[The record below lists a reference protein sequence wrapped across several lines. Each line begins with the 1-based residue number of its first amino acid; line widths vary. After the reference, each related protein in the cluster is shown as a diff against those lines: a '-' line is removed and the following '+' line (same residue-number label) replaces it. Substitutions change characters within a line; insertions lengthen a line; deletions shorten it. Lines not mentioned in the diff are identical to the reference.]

1 MLSKRKLAV
10 ILPMLFELAMSY
22 DYYFPLDTVPLEHI
36 ATNRWG
42 KEGPAGNEKVVKI
55 GSIGGGYYGRTV
67 PGLRDYEKGNAKD
80 RAFGSK
86 YKEYP
91 YAYEAERTLTK
102 DSLAPLPPEARI
114 RMMREAFREHVFNVT
129 GQVPTLGEVKKMKK
143 HFMDYVK
150 KELNATDTEIK
161 SLFGVE
167 TTKKVDGVLPKYLL
181 FDDMDKFDFDP
192 EEALKH
198 MPRVPINASK
208 EEIDAAYLKAWEML
222 GKSNDKLRKVYNEYR
237 RKYLE
242 KNPLGPVMTEKEFLL
257 YSIKLREREAHKLG
271 FVSGEA
277 NSDPISKSIEIS
289 YFLRDALKDEYEKYK
304 SSAPIDRFANATNF
318 VNDGL
323 FNDNLIIDN
332 LDPLDNSLPSPYD
345 PIEGRAWTDTISKSS
360 IINMTDAYEKI
371 VKGEDVYDN
380 HGRLVYKGDRYS
392 TRSDGSDIGE
402 QFDQSITGI
411 DHDNRYH
418 SIGTGSSNINGKEL
432 ENNQDSSSTPFH
444 KLTRVNKYNNIK
456 SPSQLLFERS
466 EYSTSSQKRVIDR
479 IDDYTLVDINNMTV
493 GQMLSLHTLIF
504 ENLYT
509 DADVKEE
516 EKYFK
521 QRLGEQGGDVGTNTE
536 VYREFLF
543 NKFGNS
549 LFFIPKTIYLKE
561 KNNEKILP
569 VSATGFKLVEN
580 FDGVAKI
587 HHLATDLSF
596 NIDYSDKD
604 SFYLN
609 GYLGKLSYPHKNLLE
624 NFLTTGWKLSDSQ
637 APSPYRFISAID
649 DKVSSFDKFESTLA
663 QYRDHIETSDD
674 LEKKEMAGKITAH
687 LARSAQLL
695 KRYEEKRNEYIR
707 SQKKLLDEL
716 NKSKSV
722 LRTKALLE
730 NVNKVSSALKGS
742 DTGIDVSKYVSEPD
756 NKKFGSFFENRDELK
771 NVVENEHENNLQ
783 ELQRIGKECH
793 DNFRELEDACD
804 DLIRDSS
811 LINVEISSLEDE
823 ITSKV
828 LESLDKRQRIGVQI
842 LDDLDKLEKLNDY
855 LLQNAHEV
863 GNVDIT
869 RIELDDFEKNPEIS
883 KTLDSETFGIFS
895 GDRKA
900 SDFKKLIDTNYV
912 STRYYIEEPKNG
924 DFVDSDEG
932 DDEEE
937 TKGGKKKSGKGSDKS
952 KKASKYSTDFKGKV
966 KLVFE
971 EALTIIEDHVRD
983 LYIAVADRKER
994 MSELLKLEAFL
1005 IREVSRHRKSL
1016 SVVLNRVALPE
1027 DEIIDENENDEL
1039 KMRILLK
1046 IHEEKTK
1053 LMYVREVLDK
1063 LYFYPHFRGVKPSS
1077 SLKLKELE
1085 ERGILSRFGYTYLPK
1100 FKLGEDEQP
1109 IGIYGFK
1116 KLDYYDMKLDFYNR
1130 LISGFEYDLSSYRFD
1145 LEMMSLLDSLKYPE
1159 LNKLI
1164 YSDDYIESSIFTK
1177 RTKLMKLLK
1186 KLILRE
1192 KNKDLRRSLKRA
1204 YFEIREWFDNAV
1216 RFEREYYG
1224 SSALETIFSESKS
1237 SDDGSSRSE
1246 SAIVLSDKKGSSPS
1260 PSNKQQR
1267 RMRRKN

>member
-22 DYYFPLDTVPLEHI
+22 DYYYPMETVPLEHI
-36 ATNRWG
+36 ATNHWG
-42 KEGPAGNEKVVKI
+42 KEGPAEDEKVVKI
-55 GSIGGGYYGRTV
+55 GTIGGGYYGRTV
-67 PGLRDYEKGNAKD
+67 PGLRDYEQGDAKD

-86 YKEYP
+86 NKEYP
-91 YAYEAERTLTK
+91 YAYEPERTLTK
-102 DSLAPLPPEARI
+102 ESLAPLPPEARI
-114 RMMREAFREHVFNVT
+114 RMMRESFREHVFNVT

-150 KELNATDTEIK
+150 KELNATDTEMK

-167 TTKKVDGVLPKYLL
+167 TTKKADGVLPKYLL

-222 GKSNDKLRKVYNEYR
+222 GKSNDKLKKVYNEYR

-257 YSIKLREREAHKLG
+257 YSIKLREREAYKLG

-277 NSDPISKSIEIS
+277 DSDPISRSIEIS

-304 SSAPIDRFANATNF
+304 SSTPVDRLANSTNF
-318 VNDGL
+318 VNDAL
-323 FNDNLIIDN
+323 FNDNLIID
-332 LDPLDNSLPSPYD
+332 DFVSPSDSLPSPYD
-345 PIEGRAWTDTISKSS
+345 PIKGRAWTDTISESS
-360 IINMTDAYEKI
+360 IINIPDAYSKI
-371 VKGEDVYDN
+371 VRGEDLYDN
-380 HGRLVYKGDRYS
+380 HGRLLFKGDRDDVRSDNHDIRDKLDSILKAYFDRYS
-392 TRSDGSDIGE
+392 TE
-402 QFDQSITGI
+402 DQGTNI
-411 DHDNRYH
+411 DEKDLE
-418 SIGTGSSNINGKEL
+418 SNE
-432 ENNQDSSSTPFH
+432 DSSSLTPFH

-493 GQMLSLHTLIF
+493 GQTISLHTLIF

-509 DADVKEE
+509 DADIKEE

-521 QRLGEQGGDVGTNTE
+521 QRLGEQGGDVGTNAE

-543 NKFGNS
+543 NKYGNS
-549 LFFIPKTIYLKE
+549 LFFIPKKIYLGE
-561 KNNEKILP
+561 NNDEKILP
-569 VSATGFKLVEN
+569 VSATGFELVEN

-587 HHLATDLSF
+587 RHLATDLSF
-596 NIDYSDKD
+596 NIDYSDTG

-609 GYLGKLSYPHKNLLE
+609 GYLGKLHHPHKNLLG

-637 APSPYRFISAID
+637 VPSPYRFIFEID
-649 DKVSSFDKFESTLA
+649 NKISNFDKFESTLA

-674 LEKKEMAGKITAH
+674 LKKKDMAGKITSH
-687 LARSAQLL
+687 LALNAKLL

-707 SQKKLLDEL
+707 AQQKLLDQL

-730 NVNKVSSALKGS
+730 NVNIVSSALKGS
-742 DTGIDVSKYVSEPD
+742 DTGVDVSKYISEPD
-756 NKKFGSFFENRDELK
+756 NEKFGSFFENRDELRD
-771 NVVENEHENNLQ
+771 VVEKEHKSNVI
-783 ELQRIGKECH
+783 ELKRIGRECYN
-793 DNFRELEDACD
+793 NFRELEDVCD
-804 DLIRDSS
+804 DLIKYSS
-811 LINVEISSLEDE
+811 LIDVEISTLEDE
-823 ITSKV
+823 TNSKV
-828 LESLDKRQRIGVQI
+828 LDSLDKRQRIGVQI
-842 LDDLDKLEKLNDY
+842 LDDLSKLERLNNYLIENAKVVRKL
-855 LLQNAHEV
+855 
-863 GNVDIT
+863 DIT
-869 RIELDDFEKNPEIS
+869 QIKLDDFESDPEIS
-883 KTLDSETFGIFS
+883 KTLDSETFGIFN
-895 GDRKA
+895 GDMKA
-900 SDFKKLIDTNYV
+900 SDFKKLIDTSNV
-912 STRYYIEEPKNG
+912 STRYYIEEPKSG
-924 DFVDSDEG
+924 DSMDSDEG

-937 TKGGKKKSGKGSDKS
+937 SKDSKKSDKGSDQS
-952 KKASKYSTDFKGKV
+952 KRASKYSTDFKGKI

-971 EALTIIEDHVRD
+971 EALTIIEDYVRD
-983 LYIAVADRKER
+983 LYIAVTDRKER
-994 MSELLKLEAFL
+994 MSELLSLEAFL
-1005 IREVSRHRKSL
+1005 IREVSRHRRSL

-1027 DEIIDENENDEL
+1027 DEIIDENETDEL

-1063 LYFYPHFRGVKPSS
+1063 LYFYPHFRGVKPSY

-1085 ERGILSRFGYTYLPK
+1085 ERGILSKYGYTYLPK
-1100 FKLGEDEQP
+1100 FKLGEYEEP

-1145 LEMMSLLDSLKYPE
+1145 LKMMGLLDSLKYPE

-1164 YSDDYIESSIFTK
+1164 YSDEYIESSIFTK

-1186 KLILRE
+1186 KLIHRE
-1192 KNKDLRRSLKRA
+1192 KNRDLRRSLKRA
-1204 YFEIREWFDNAV
+1204 YFEIKEWFDNGV
-1216 RFEREYYG
+1216 RFEKEYYG
-1224 SSALETIFSESKS
+1224 SSALESIFSESKS
-1237 SDDGSSRSE
+1237 SENGSSKSE
-1246 SAIVLSDKKGSSPS
+1246 NGIALSDKDSSSSQNPS

-1267 RMRRKN
+1267 RIRRKN